1 MKSIDDRRQ
10 KLYTVA
16 ESQGGYFSAKQAL
29 SCGYSHRLQ
38 HYHKEKGHWVEIERG
53 CFRLM
58 NYPSSPNEDFIRW
71 SFWSRNRGDIAQA
84 AVSHESALA
93 FHDLGDIVPS
103 KVHLTVPPTFRK
115 KAAGGCVLHRK
126 ALPLE
131 ALEKHE
137 GFLVTTPLQSI
148 IDAAEGDTSVE
159 QLEQALRDAFQ
170 KGLLVPA
177 TVTKAEM
184 TPAVRERI
192 EGVMDAI
199 RRKPVL

>member
-1 MKSIDDRRQ
+1 MKSMDDRRQ

-38 HYHKEKGHWVEIERG
+38 HYHKGKGHWVEIERG

-93 FHDLGDIVPS
+93 FHELGDVVPS
-103 KVHLTVPPTFRK
+103 KIHLTVPPTFRK

-126 ALPLE
+126 ACK
-131 ALEKHE
+131 ALSTPPRATPALSSLSRPCGTLFKKD
-137 GFLVTTPLQSI
+137 FWSRRPLQK
-148 IDAAEGDTSVE
+148 
-159 QLEQALRDAFQ
+159 L
-170 KGLLVPA
+170 K
-177 TVTKAEM
+177 
-184 TPAVRERI
+184 
-192 EGVMDAI
+192 
-199 RRKPVL
+199 